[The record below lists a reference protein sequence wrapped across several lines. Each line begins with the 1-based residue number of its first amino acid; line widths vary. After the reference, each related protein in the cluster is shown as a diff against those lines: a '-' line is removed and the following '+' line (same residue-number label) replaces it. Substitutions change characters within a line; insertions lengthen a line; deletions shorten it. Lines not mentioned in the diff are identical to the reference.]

1 MLWFTQIQ
9 RVSLI
14 GILLL
19 RIWIELL
26 ISIFNVHAIQCVYT
40 VWMIVLLRHRKTKCD
55 VKLAAFN
62 LIMSLIMWKEIAFCT
77 LPVLSTCQSWMQKSR
92 CREII
97 VPCIFVKNIC
107 YFTKYNSDYY
117 SLHIWVVA
125 CYLKK
130 LFASINWTWS
140 IFAKKH
146 WPTIHRYSIRHSW
159 LVLTTSRWAIKFSKS
174 YPWLQVIYCAWC
186 TKRLIAGGSTRCRS

>member
-26 ISIFNVHAIQCVYT
+26 ISIFNVHAIQCVYA
-40 VWMIVLLRHRKTKCD
+40 VWMIVLWRHRKTKCD

-62 LIMSLIMWKEIAFCT
+62 LIMSLIMWKEIAFCA
-77 LPVLSTCQSWMQKSR
+77 LPVPSSCQSWMQKSR

-140 IFAKKH
+140 IFAKKKLADYPSLFDSPFLTGTDH
-146 WPTIHRYSIRHSW
+146 FAMGYKVLQELPMVTSDLLCWVHQEAYCWRIHEM
-159 LVLTTSRWAIKFSKS
+159 
-174 YPWLQVIYCAWC
+174 
-186 TKRLIAGGSTRCRS
+186 